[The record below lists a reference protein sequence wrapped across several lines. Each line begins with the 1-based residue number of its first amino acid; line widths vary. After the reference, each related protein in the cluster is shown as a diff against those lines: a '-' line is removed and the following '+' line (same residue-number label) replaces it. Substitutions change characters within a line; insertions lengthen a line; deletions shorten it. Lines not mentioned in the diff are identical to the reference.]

1 MKLQAAPS
9 ASWSETYLWAIAG
22 HSLTLIRAREA
33 FTCWNSSSGEK
44 LEKEGADFGHWH
56 QVARRTHSA

>member
-9 ASWSETYLWAIAG
+9 ASSETYLWAIAG
-22 HSLTLIRAREA
+22 RSLTLMRARED
-33 FTCWNSSSGEK
+33 FTCWNSSSGKK